1 MTPLRD
7 PAALRE
13 VAAAAALAARL
24 ADAARVV
31 IQGYFRRS
39 YAVEDK
45 ADESP
50 VTIADRE
57 AESVMRELLTK
68 HVPQHGVFGEEH
80 GAVRTDA
87 EFVWVLDPIDGTKSF
102 ISGVPLF
109 GTLIALTY
117 RGVPIIGV
125 IDQPISRER
134 WLGVAGGPSTLNGV
148 PIKTRACPSVA
159 AATLFATA
167 PEMFKGADKATWER
181 LVGAV
186 KLQRYGADCYA
197 YGLLA
202 SGFCDVIVEADL
214 KPYDYCA
221 QIPIIAG
228 AGGIVTDWQGNPAGL
243 GGDGRI
249 VAAGDLALHAE
260 MIRLINQV

>member
-1 MTPLRD
+1 LAAARD
-7 PAALRE
+7 PAATRE
-13 VAAAAALAARL
+13 IAAAAALALRL
-24 ADAARVV
+24 ADAARAV

-39 YAVEDK
+39 YAIEDK

-57 AESVMRELLTK
+57 AEAAMRRLIGENFP
-68 HVPQHGVFGEEH
+68 HHGIIGEEY
-80 GAVRTDA
+80 GAERADA

-102 ISGVPLF
+102 ICGVPLF
-109 GTLIALTY
+109 GTLIALLHQG
-117 RGVPIIGV
+117 R
-125 IDQPISRER
+125 RC
-134 WLGVAGGPSTLNGV
+134 A
-148 PIKTRACPSVA
+148 SVA

-167 PEMFKGADKATWER
+167 PEMFKGANKATWER
-181 LVGAV
+181 VSGAV

-202 SGFCDVIVEADL
+202 AGFCDVIVEADL

-228 AGGIVTDWQGNPAGL
+228 AGGLLTDWRGNPAGL

-249 VAAGDLALHAE
+249 IAAGDPVLHAE
-260 MIRLINQV
+260 MVKLINQS

>member
-1 MTPLRD
+1 MASLRD
-7 PAALRE
+7 PAAIRE
-13 VAAAAALAARL
+13 VEAAASLASRL
-24 ADAARVV
+24 ADAAREV

-57 AESVMRELLTK
+57 AEAAMRRLIGQTFP
-68 HVPQHGVFGEEH
+68 HHGIIGEEY
-80 GAVRTDA
+80 GVERADA
-87 EFVWVLDPIDGTKSF
+87 EYIWVLDPIDGTKSF
-102 ISGVPLF
+102 ICGVPLF
-109 GTLIALTY
+109 GTLIALLHQ
-117 RGVPIIGV
+117 GSSVLGV

-148 PIKTRACPSVA
+148 PIRTRACSSIS

-167 PEMFKGADKATWER
+167 PEMFKGPDKATWER

-249 VAAGDLALHAE
+249 LAAGDLALHAE
-260 MIRLINQV
+260 MLRLINQS